1 MRIVKLLGGIGL
13 NSLASL
19 PAVTG
24 IAVGS
29 LLLAGLISATIAFFM
44 PQRVAG
50 WVRLGVEWA
59 TALSGAGYLALIL
72 TFRERI
78 SFPLCSGIII
88 LSHLPLGVLLLLQAL
103 EPRGEEMA
111 AGRALGLS
119 IWQIGLATVSK
130 ASVELRAAI
139 GLYASRLFA
148 DFGALFAV
156 INGREGVFWAIALSG
171 ISMFCLQKSL
181 ATFVGHTGRPIYPPL
196 FGPLPE
202 LPPRL
207 RVIPRSEF
215 SVSFALHFT
224 LTLVAVGAMSEL
236 VGLAVLRTWITGGT
250 QAELVSAPSPPG
262 TMAKAF
268 TDALIIVAGAG
279 LITLVASRIRRVTKS
294 KAGSHIAVCL
304 AALSPIIWTYPVVIS
319 SRVKRPIRLSIAVV
333 GLTAYALLQLAA
345 ARWAHA
351 GAARRMLRLGQATTA
366 AATGALGLPTQE
378 PHRRLFLP
386 AQILSSTAAWLAS
399 AAFLNALYFSR
410 QRLSAAPALVWT
422 LLAGVAQLGT
432 LILRSFELR
441 PRVREGDLST
451 TLEDLRHDAT

>member
-1 MRIVKLLGGIGL
+1 
-13 NSLASL
+13 
-19 PAVTG
+19 
-24 IAVGS
+24 
-29 LLLAGLISATIAFFM
+29 M
-44 PQRVAG
+44 PQRAAG
-50 WVRLGVEWA
+50 WVRLGGRGA

-78 SFPLCSGIII
+78 SFPCVAESLFCHICRWASF
-88 LSHLPLGVLLLLQAL
+88 SSLQAL

-111 AGRALGLS
+111 AGRFWDCRSGKSDWLPSPRPLLNS
-119 IWQIGLATVSK
+119 
-130 ASVELRAAI
+130 AAI
-139 GLYASRLFA
+139 GLYVTAFRLRRLVCGHQRTRRCF
-148 DFGALFAV
+148 L
-156 INGREGVFWAIALSG
+156 RIALSG

-181 ATFVGHTGRPIYPPL
+181 ATFVGHTGRPIIPL
-196 FGPLPE
+196 FGPL
-202 LPPRL
+202 LNFRRAARYTSIGVFGVL
-207 RVIPRSEF
+207 CA
-215 SVSFALHFT
+215 ALHPDTRRRRRHVRTCRSSRF
-224 LTLVAVGAMSEL
+224 A
-236 VGLAVLRTWITGGT
+236 TWITGGT